1 MRAWLENTGR
11 ATTDSFAQ
19 IGLGALLLWQS
30 VGWVLTGPFR
40 GQRVRL
46 GAIAGEAMDIGLRA
60 LPIVAI
66 LSAAVGAMIAIQ
78 GIYTLETFG
87 AESQVTLGVAL
98 SVTREFAPLITG
110 ILIAGRSGS
119 ALTARLGMMKTNE
132 EINALTVMGI
142 NPVRYLV
149 APVLIAMLV
158 MVPLVTWFANVVAL
172 LGAGLYITAELDMT
186 LTVYLQNLQAAVRID
201 DLLHGLTKSVIFAL
215 LITLIAVVNG
225 LSVTGGA
232 EGIGRATTRAVVQAI
247 CAIVVTDMIFAFLAT
262 R

>member
-1 MRAWLENTGR
+1 MRAWLESTGR